1 MGPRE
6 WELESALAECSGD
19 DMNFGFQFSLK
30 TCAAICHLK
39 SGNMFSYGVEGGET
53 CTGACVCKCWTKCT
67 STRPTTEFNLFKFIQ
82 QYNVKEL
89 KDGKKGM

>member
-6 WELESALAECSGD
+6 WKMESALAECSGD

-39 SGNMFSYGVEGGET
+39 SGNMFSYGVQGRGA
-53 CTGACVCKCWTKCT
+53 CIGACVCKCWTQCI
-67 STRPTTEFNLFKFIQ
+67 STRPTTESNLFKFIL
-82 QYNVKEL
+82 QYNLQDEE
-89 KDGKKGM
+89 KGM